1 MPAFFIGGGRDDVD
15 GGLLGRLDGALLLD
29 YDAKDEIGAVLPYR
43 LVPSILIGG
52 VNDVRQL
59 AGAPL
64 MDYDA
69 VEGTGAVLPCRQ
81 YIEAAGREMDEESGR
96 GFQCRLFS
104 LAAFKHVIIHSLFVC
119 NNVEGYNVL
128 LLNGPRSAP
137 QRYDN
142 IPDAFNV

>member
-15 GGLLGRLDGALLLD
+15 GGLLGRLYGALLLE

-43 LVPSILIGG
+43 LVPSILIGS

-104 LAAFKHVIIHSLFVC
+104 LA
-119 NNVEGYNVL
+119 
-128 LLNGPRSAP
+128 
-137 QRYDN
+137 
-142 IPDAFNV
+142 

>member
-1 MPAFFIGGGRDDVD
+1 MK
-15 GGLLGRLDGALLLD
+15 L
-29 YDAKDEIGAVLPYR
+29 VLSY
-43 LVPSILIGG
+43 LTSILIGS

-59 AGAPL
+59 TGAPL

-69 VEGTGAVLPCRQ
+69 VEGTGSVLPCRQ

-104 LAAFKHVIIHSLFVC
+104 LAAFKHVIIHSLIFVC

-137 QRYDN
+137 
-142 IPDAFNV
+142 

>member
-1 MPAFFIGGGRDDVD
+1 MD

-96 GFQCRLFS
+96 SFQCRLFS
-104 LAAFKHVIIHSLFVC
+104 LAARPATTGASMGVTMVAQTATLVD
-119 NNVEGYNVL
+119 GVL
-128 LLNGPRSAP
+128 LLD
-137 QRYDN
+137 YDAVEG
-142 IPDAFNV
+142 IQTDKR

>member
-1 MPAFFIGGGRDDVD
+1 M
-15 GGLLGRLDGALLLD
+15 LD
-29 YDAKDEIGAVLPYR
+29 YNAKDEIGAILPYR
-43 LVPSILIGG
+43 LVSSILIDC

-59 AGAPL
+59 AGVPL
-64 MDYDA
+64 MDYNA

-81 YIEAAGREMDEESGR
+81 YIEAAGREMDEESGS

-104 LAAFKHVIIHSLFVC
+104 LAAFEHVIIHFLFVC

-128 LLNGPRSAP
+128 LLNGPRLAP
-137 QRYDN
+137 QRYNN

>member
-1 MPAFFIGGGRDDVD
+1 MDATS
-15 GGLLGRLDGALLLD
+15 LYGALLLD

-43 LVPSILIGG
+43 LVPSILIGS

-104 LAAFKHVIIHSLFVC
+104 LAAQHAKTGATMRVTMVAEAAVLMAR
-119 NNVEGYNVL
+119 VL
-128 LLNGPRSAP
+128 LLDYDAEGDAK
-137 QRYDN
+137 QRKKSTE
-142 IPDAFNV
+142 

>member
-1 MPAFFIGGGRDDVD
+1 MKAGEEVQCQLSSSVVAATTWT
-15 GGLLGRLDGALLLD
+15 GGLLGRLDVELLLD

-64 MDYDA
+64 VDYDA

-96 GFQCRLFS
+96 GFQ
-104 LAAFKHVIIHSLFVC
+104 
-119 NNVEGYNVL
+119 
-128 LLNGPRSAP
+128 
-137 QRYDN
+137 
-142 IPDAFNV
+142 